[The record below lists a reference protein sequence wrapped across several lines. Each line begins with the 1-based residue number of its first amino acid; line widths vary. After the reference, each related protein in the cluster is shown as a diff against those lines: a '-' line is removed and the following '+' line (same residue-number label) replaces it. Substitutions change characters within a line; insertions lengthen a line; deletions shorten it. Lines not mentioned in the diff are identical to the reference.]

1 MNDWDKI
8 LDDFAHKCGDGGP
21 DMTNPRHLALL
32 RESLLKFG
40 WKENATNEFIG
51 NLREGKEIVTEDW
64 WSDMSDKAQAAYIK
78 KHGSAPN
85 AAGDDAGG
93 VIGKAKK
100 KEKPKKEKKKKEP
113 KITKK
118 ERIRQSKEESAEF
131 MSDFS
136 SPDKLNNKQRAE
148 KIKESIDYINS
159 GKTPEER
166 LERFI
171 EEKKK
176 RREEIVNL
184 DNLPAGTPA
193 STLGEMFGGI
203 AMEDMVANPNETE
216 DEWVDRQM
224 NKPPPDGIKGTPL
237 YHKIIDKDN
246 DGIAGLE
253 KWLRTAHKTGKSEL
267 DIITNKSGKDGKYKG
282 KNPQTPPWPQ
292 GNIMDYK
299 GKALVQNQLEQ
310 RKEECKFLSGEE
322 KKKCIT
328 HYDTQLEYLESLD
341 ETDTGVLY
349 EMEDGNI
356 GLKHTSNKSSIGD
369 QLNNTSVSKKV
380 EALNEALK
388 GLDHVSDEEKQVIS
402 DGMGGAMKTAVTIV
416 AQAES
421 IVGRDFQTKED
432 SELEDISNS
441 SSIMGV
447 LTNLPFSGLSGP
459 PSGREREYF
468 DNATNTGHAKNE
480 LEELY
485 GPEPKGGYTDQQK
498 LYAIMQ
504 AAKKG
509 GLEPL
514 TKPDGK
520 PTSTG
525 KAAEEAGIS
534 SPPSKDDEGKV
545 FSRTTTG
552 GQVLYYKIVDGKARS
567 VVKSTNPDTGED
579 EYTPDVAQKTGK
591 VILKLSQRVKE
602 IRDFKEKGMTPEEI
616 ANKFTPPMTVE
627 EVNELLG
634 PEYDFLE
641 ETYENRKNSMAKAH
655 KIVVDEVKK
664 QDEEWVKRNPEK
676 AKKMGIPP
684 ANGPAT
690 QAYVDTWLDDTHIKR
705 MLLDDETPTGMNMG
719 GKAIEA
725 RHVRECLKKLTGKP
739 DATPEE
745 LYEYLKK
752 YVRVEAEG
760 SSVVINE
767 RADETTGKGV
777 QQLGKEDYRTKGDAK
792 GIMAIFGKDMV
803 TCLEGI

>member
-8 LDDFAHKCGDGGP
+8 LDDFARKCKGGAP

-32 RESLLKFG
+32 RESLIKFG
-40 WKENATNEFIG
+40 WNENATNEFLG
-51 NLREGKEIVTEDW
+51 NLREGENIYDDNAKNRALGRVGLPWGSKGTPPDGDEPKDGEEKE
-64 WSDMSDKAQAAYIK
+64 
-78 KHGSAPN
+78 
-85 AAGDDAGG
+85 
-93 VIGKAKK
+93 
-100 KEKPKKEKKKKEP
+100 KEP

-118 ERIRQSKEESAEF
+118 ERIRQSKEESTEF

-148 KIKESIDYINS
+148 KIKESTDYINS
-159 GKTPEER
+159 GKTPEEK

-203 AMEDMVANPNETE
+203 AKEDMVANPNETE

-267 DIITNKSGKDGKYKG
+267 DIITNKSGKDVKYKG
-282 KNPQTPPWPQ
+282 KDPQTPPYPQ

-299 GKALVQNQLEQ
+299 GKALAQNQLENLM
-310 RKEECKFLSGEE
+310 KECEELSDKTRRED
-322 KKKCIT
+322 CID
-328 HYDTQLEYLESLD
+328 HYQIQLDYLRDLE
-341 ETDTGVLY
+341 ETDTGILY
-349 EMEDGNI
+349 EMEDGKI
-356 GLKHTSNKSSIGD
+356 GFKHTSNKSSIKD

-421 IVGRDFQTKED
+421 IVGRDLQTKED

-468 DNATNTGHAKNE
+468 DNAANTGHVKSE

-504 AAKKG
+504 AGKKG
-509 GLEPL
+509 GLESL
-514 TKPDGK
+514 TKPNGK
-520 PTSTG
+520 PTPTG

-545 FSRTTTG
+545 FSRTTAS

-616 ANKFTPPMTVE
+616 ANKFTPPMTLE

-655 KIVVDEVKK
+655 KIVVGEVKK

-739 DATPEE
+739 GATPEE

-792 GIMAIFGKDMV
+792 GIIAIFGKDMV
-803 TCLEGI
+803 TCLETI